1 MQLELSGK
9 KYDIYMGIASLNYL
23 DKVYTI
29 KDQASG
35 IEFGAGVEF
44 LISSLN
50 MGNMMAMVHFI
61 KAGTETE
68 KSKPSNKAIEDFI
81 GSLSDEELEELFSEA
96 VEEIK
101 KQPLTKHT
109 VNKMEKRIKGEEKA

>member
-1 MQLELSGK
+1 MQLELGGK